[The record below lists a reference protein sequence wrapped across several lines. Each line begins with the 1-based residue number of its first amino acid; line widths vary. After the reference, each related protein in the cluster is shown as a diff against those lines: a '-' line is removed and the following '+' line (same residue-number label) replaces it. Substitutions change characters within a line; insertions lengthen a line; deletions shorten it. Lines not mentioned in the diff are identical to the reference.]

1 MDTREFIGNIKVTIS
16 DKEVRVWLCNKD
28 GCQFRFKAVGKVIK
42 SGNDIMVMAKN
53 GDKADNFTKLKP

>member
-16 DKEVRVWLCNKD
+16 NKEVRVWLCNKD

-42 SGNDIMVMAKN
+42 SGNDIMVIANK
-53 GDKADNFTKLKP
+53 GTLPLK